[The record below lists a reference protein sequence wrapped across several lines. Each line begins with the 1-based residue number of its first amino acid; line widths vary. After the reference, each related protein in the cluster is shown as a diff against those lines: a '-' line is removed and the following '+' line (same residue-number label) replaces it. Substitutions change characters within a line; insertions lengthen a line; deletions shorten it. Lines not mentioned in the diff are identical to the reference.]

1 MSTQDKSPKDKAL
14 EPVEPAPARRRLELS
29 PSRVVAAVAL
39 LVLVGTMAWIGNRL
53 FTQERLGPAGTEAL
67 GDEPIGVEV
76 RTLTLYFGVP
86 DSVELGAER
95 RDIPSGAGLGR
106 DLASLFDDLAS
117 GPATDLVP
125 LIPKGTRVRHVF
137 LDASGTV
144 YVDFTRELVTGF
156 QGGLSRELLL
166 VRSIARTLTV
176 NYTGISRLQILVNG
190 RAVPSL
196 GGHIDLSRPLTLSD
210 WG

>member
-1 MSTQDKSPKDKAL
+1 MSTKDKAP
-14 EPVEPAPARRRLELS
+14 EPVPHPPDRPRFKLS

-39 LVLVGTMAWIGNRL
+39 LALVGSLAWIGNRL
-53 FTQERLGPAGTEAL
+53 FTQERLGAAGTEAL

-76 RTLTLYFGVP
+76 RTLTLYFGVR
-86 DSVELGAER
+86 DSVELGSER
-95 RDIPSGAGLGR
+95 RDIPSGGDLGR
-106 DLASLFDDLAS
+106 DLVHLFDDLAS

-176 NYTGISRLQILVNG
+176 NYTSISRLQILVNG
-190 RAVPSL
+190 RAVPTL